1 MMPWMANRVLNA
13 TCSNI
18 VPPSSNHATYSKEVC
33 RYTKYSR
40 NPIKS
45 LKYDKV
51 CKEYS
56 SIRAVNS
63 NITNNV
69 CIVGVEYN
77 Y

>member
-1 MMPWMANRVLNA
+1 MG
-13 TCSNI
+13 
-18 VPPSSNHATYSKEVC
+18 
-33 RYTKYSR
+33 KYLR

-45 LKYDKV
+45 LKDDKV

-56 SIRAVNS
+56 SIRAINP

-69 CIVGVEYN
+69 CIIGVEYN